1 MIKGVPIPQTPKS
14 DEQVIEE
21 LNNTIAKLRMYG
33 LRDIVVEAPS
43 YKLVWSNAAKAW
55 YVAYADG
62 VFQPGDKVTLDA
74 NEFLA
79 PYRKDVLTRVV
90 PKLDY
95 LPLYKM
101 SFEAK
106 LRGEYAMD

>member
-1 MIKGVPIPQTPKS
+1 MIKGKRIPETTKS
-14 DEQVIEE
+14 DTEVIEE
-21 LNNTIAKLRMYG
+21 LNNRIAKLRMYG
-33 LRDIVVEAPS
+33 TRDEITEKPS
-43 YKLVWSNAAKAW
+43 YMLSWSNAAKAW
-55 YVAYADG
+55 YPAYAYG

-74 NEFLA
+74 NQFLA
-79 PYRKDVLTRVV
+79 PYRKDVLTRVI

-106 LRGEYAMD
+106 IRGEYATD